1 MKKNGSKVH
10 RKVNWLKD
18 FACIVHCHP
27 RFGEV
32 SKLVEKDEFT
42 EALRLLDSLDYT
54 YSGNALYQSLRNGL
68 CLLVQD

>member
-1 MKKNGSKVH
+1 MKKNGSKAH
-10 RKVNWLKD
+10 RKVNWLKG
-18 FACIVHCHP
+18 FASIVHCHP

-68 CLLVQD
+68 CLLARD